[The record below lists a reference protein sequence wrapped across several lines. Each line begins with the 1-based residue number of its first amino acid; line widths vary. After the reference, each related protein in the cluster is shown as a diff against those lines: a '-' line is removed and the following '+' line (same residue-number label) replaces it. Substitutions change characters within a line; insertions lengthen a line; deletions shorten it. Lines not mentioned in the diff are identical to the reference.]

1 MPSAEATAAVIFKIR
16 RVEDRLL
23 WEFEK
28 IIIKFAI
35 ATEIITAMIKYRSV
49 VLYSICF
56 CLDRSLVGPLYSI
69 KILSSDYDPLN
80 KAK

>member
-1 MPSAEATAAVIFKIR
+1 MPSDEAMAAVMFKIR

-35 ATEIITAMIKYRSV
+35 ATEIITATIKYRSV

-56 CLDRSLVGPLYSI
+56 CLDRSLVGPYI
-69 KILSSDYDPLN
+69 V
-80 KAK
+80 